1 MSEKL
6 KETPDQ
12 TQPCPQNKQEYS
24 TPNLVEY
31 GDIRELTKA
40 VGIVSKTADGGGGTN
55 NKTA

>member
-6 KETPDQ
+6 KKTPDQ
-12 TQPCPQNKQEYS
+12 TQPGPQNKQEYS
-24 TPNLVEY
+24 TPNLIEY

-40 VGIVSKTADGGGGTN
+40 VGIASATADGGGGTV